1 MGNDFFLSL
10 LQLLLFAN
18 QEEVKPRS
26 HGTTSVSKYVEL
38 SICYYEGKVGLFEQ
52 KNGQTCKS

>member
-1 MGNDFFLSL
+1 MTFFFKSAPIV
-10 LQLLLFAN
+10 AN
-18 QEEVKPRS
+18 QEEVKPRP

-38 SICYYEGKVGLFEQ
+38 SICYYEGKGGLFAQ